1 MAETR
6 PKGSPWALFGWLSIV
21 FVVGNLVFTN
31 IFLQFVGLIGLPLG
45 IGVSGSLT
53 LIVFFVLRQR
63 SGAPG
68 QEGPEASLAA
78 RMARKIGLAL
88 LIAGGGSILYGVYTI
103 VHSILAR
110 RLGLG
115 VFEPNLAPFFTL
127 AGLLVL
133 SVGILLLAIPK
144 PAQGSRELHRL
155 AQRERLK

>member
-6 PKGSPWALFGWLSIV
+6 PKGSHWALFGWLSIL

-31 IFLQFVGLIGLPLG
+31 VFLRFVGLIGLPLG

-68 QEGPEASLAA
+68 QEGPAASWAA
-78 RMARKIGLAL
+78 RMARRIGLAL
-88 LIAGGGSILYGVYTI
+88 LIAGGGSVLLAVYM
-103 VHSILAR
+103 VGHSILAR
-110 RLGLG
+110 HFGLG
-115 VFEPNLAPFFTL
+115 FFEPNLAPFFTV